1 MIPFF
6 RTFRARFGLLVPL
19 LAATLAGCG
28 GGLDP
33 ILGNPGAGMAPSVTA
48 TTPLA
53 STPPVTGV
61 ATNTSVTATF
71 SKAMAGASLTSTS
84 FSLACPSGTTVAGS
98 VSYDAVTRMASFVP
112 TAALAPNTLCV
123 ATVSTAATDTAGF
136 HLANAFIWSFVTAGG
151 ADTVRPTVTLVVP
164 AAGATAVA
172 SNSRVS
178 ATFSEDMNPATVS
191 GSSFTL
197 NNTTLGTPVA
207 GTVAYSVASRTAI
220 FTPSAASGLPANT
233 LFTATVTT
241 AATDLA
247 GNALAVATSW
257 SFTTAALAD
266 TTRPTVLSTVP
277 AAGASNVATNSK
289 ITAVFSEDMDAST
302 LSGASFTL
310 TNSTLGSAVAG
321 TVSYAAGART
331 ATFTPT
337 GGSLPNNTA
346 FTATVTAAATD
357 LAGNGLAGNTAAFPN
372 AGSHVWTFNTA
383 AVGDT
388 IAPTVT
394 VVNPLDGSTGICL
407 TKVVSATFSEV
418 MDPATVNAA
427 SFFVTDRGAD
437 VPGTVTYDAARQTAR
452 FVPSNATGLA
462 ASRTFIATIVAGA
475 AGVKDLAGNPL
486 AVNRVWSFTTG
497 VQPCAAGVNLGS
509 AASFGSFGGAAG
521 ITNQGIN
528 TVVGGNIGTTAACTL
543 ITGFHDA
550 ANVYT
555 QTPLNVGAVNGSVYC
570 APPAPGTASS
580 MAIATQAL
588 ADAQAAYNAL
598 AALPPG
604 SDPGAGQLGGLVLAP
619 GVYTAA
625 GGTFGITTA
634 NLTLDAQG
642 DANAVWVFQSAAGLT
657 VGQPALPRSVLL
669 LNGAQAR
676 NVFWQ
681 VGSAARIEDRSVMV
695 GTIIDPAGVTIST
708 AGQTAQ
714 TMLTG
719 RAIGLTASVTMVNTT
734 VVAP

>member
-84 FSLACPSGTTVAGS
+84 FSLACPSGSTVAGS

-241 AATDLA
+241 AATDLV

-388 IAPTVT
+388 TAPTVT

-407 TKVVSATFSEV
+407 TKVVSATFSEA

-427 SFFVTDRGAD
+427 SFFVTDGGAV

-695 GTIIDPAGVTIST
+695 GTIIAPAGVTIST

>member
-84 FSLACPSGTTVAGS
+84 FSLACPSVTTVAGS

-178 ATFSEDMNPATVS
+178 ATFSEDMNPATLS

-388 IAPTVT
+388 TAPTVT

-407 TKVVSATFSEV
+407 TKVVSATFSEA

-695 GTIIDPAGVTIST
+695 GTIIAPAGVTIST

>member
-241 AATDLA
+241 AATDLV

-388 IAPTVT
+388 TAPTVT

-407 TKVVSATFSEV
+407 TKVVSATFSEA

-695 GTIIDPAGVTIST
+695 GTIIAPAGVTIST

>member
-84 FSLACPSGTTVAGS
+84 FSLACPSGSTVAGS

-407 TKVVSATFSEV
+407 TKVVSATFSEA

-427 SFFVTDRGAD
+427 SFFVTDGGAV

-695 GTIIDPAGVTIST
+695 GTIIAPAGVTIST

>member
-84 FSLACPSGTTVAGS
+84 FSLACPSGSTVAGS

-241 AATDLA
+241 AATDLV

-388 IAPTVT
+388 TAPTVT

-407 TKVVSATFSEV
+407 TKVVSATFSEA

-437 VPGTVTYDAARQTAR
+437 VPGTVTYDAASQTAR

-695 GTIIDPAGVTIST
+695 GTIIAPAGVTIST

>member
-33 ILGNPGAGMAPSVTA
+33 ILGSPGAGIAPSVTA

-84 FSLACPSGTTVAGS
+84 FSLACPSGSTVAGS

-241 AATDLA
+241 AATDLV

-388 IAPTVT
+388 TAPTVT

-407 TKVVSATFSEV
+407 TKVVSATFSEA

-695 GTIIDPAGVTIST
+695 GTIIAPAGVTIST

>member
-84 FSLACPSGTTVAGS
+84 FSLACPSGSTVAGS

-136 HLANAFIWSFVTAGG
+136 HLANAVIWSFVTAGG

-241 AATDLA
+241 AATDLV

-407 TKVVSATFSEV
+407 TKVVSATFSEA

-427 SFFVTDRGAD
+427 SFFVTDGGAV

-695 GTIIDPAGVTIST
+695 GTIIAPAGVTIST

>member
-84 FSLACPSGTTVAGS
+84 FSLACPSGSTVAGS

-241 AATDLA
+241 AATDLV

-277 AAGASNVATNSK
+277 AVGASNVATNSK

-407 TKVVSATFSEV
+407 TKVVSATFSEA

-427 SFFVTDRGAD
+427 SFFVTDGGAV

-695 GTIIDPAGVTIST
+695 GTIIAPAGVTIST

>member
-84 FSLACPSGTTVAGS
+84 FSLACPSGSTVAGS

-241 AATDLA
+241 AATDLV

-407 TKVVSATFSEV
+407 TKVVSATFSEA

-427 SFFVTDRGAD
+427 SFFVTDGGAV

-695 GTIIDPAGVTIST
+695 GTIIAPAGVTIST